1 MSKSWDFEKIRRV
14 ESSDISQLIWH
25 RGIAQKISK
34 QDMEIVTGEVAYFT
48 TERMT
53 PFDVQNV
60 FKGIDT
66 VLFTTRDD
74 GSIYGIEMT

>member
-1 MSKSWDFEKIRRV
+1 MSEQ
-14 ESSDISQLIWH
+14 DI
-25 RGIAQKISK
+25 
-34 QDMEIVTGEVAYFT
+34 ETVTGEVAYFT

-53 PFDVQNV
+53 RFDVQNV
-60 FKGIDT
+60 FKGIDN